1 MKNISTIRRT
11 VATMA
16 NQLHKFGYTLS
27 KAFRT
32 AWRRVKYG
40 MTVKA
45 QGVTFGNRQ
54 GLLQF
59 IAGRKP
65 EELTTYLRRDRAN
78 TFDRYAVAVVI
89 GIKGVGYAHIGYLP
103 KGLSQSLAGI
113 MDKGIALQADTEVIG
128 GYSYKETLGA
138 LINITVKKIA
148 LISTANTDKGR

>member
-1 MKNISTIRRT
+1 MKDISTIRRT

-16 NQLHKFGYTLS
+16 NQLHRLGYTLS
-27 KAFRT
+27 KAFST
-32 AWRRVKYG
+32 AWRRVKEG

-54 GLLQF
+54 NLLQF

-78 TFDRYAVAVVI
+78 TFDKYAVAVVI
-89 GIKGVGYAHIGYLP
+89 GIQGVGYGHIGYLP

-113 MDKGIALQADTEVIG
+113 IDKGIALQADMEVIG

-138 LINITVKKIA
+138 LINITI
-148 LISTANTDKGR
+148 